1 MKLRNIAII
10 AHVDHGK
17 TTLIDQLLRQTEAV
31 AAHRAI
37 AERALDSEPLERE
50 RGITILAK
58 CTSVTWRGTRIQIV
72 DTPGH
77 KDFGGEVERVLS
89 MVDGVLLLVDAAEGP
104 MPQTKFVTEKALA
117 LGLKPI
123 VVINKMDRADAR
135 PDAVLDAV
143 FDLFVALG
151 ASDEQLDFPV
161 LYAAGRAGWAVREPE
176 EAPGRDL
183 APLLETIL
191 AHVPE
196 PAPVREGRDR
206 EPFRML
212 ARLLERDAFVGRVLT
227 GRIES
232 GRVRVGDPIR
242 ALRADGDGA
251 RVVEE
256 ARVTKL
262 FSFAGLERVPV
273 EEASAGEIIAIA
285 GLECA
290 TVGDTLAAPAVTAAL
305 PAPPIDPPTVA
316 MTFAINDGPLA
327 GRDGDKL
334 TGRVLRERLLRE
346 AEGNIAIRVRET
358 EDERAFIV
366 EGRGEL
372 QLGVL
377 IETLRREGFELTV
390 SRPRVLMRREPG
402 TGRLLEPF
410 EQVVILVDDM
420 HQGTVM
426 EMLSSRRA
434 ELLDIAQLEAGK
446 LRMVFR
452 APARGLIG
460 LYGELVQATRGSA
473 IMHRL
478 FLAYAP
484 HAGPIASR
492 PRGALIS
499 NAAGRAVAYALWNLE
514 DRGRLFIGPGEE
526 VYPGMIIGEHNRPQD
541 LEVNP
546 LKTKKLTNIRA
557 AQKDDNVL
565 LTPPLRFSLEDA
577 LSYIAEDE
585 LVEVTPSAIRLRKR
599 ILDPHE
605 RKRATRR
612 KAAEEA

>member
-1 MKLRNIAII
+1 MTLRNIAII

-31 AAHRAI
+31 AAHRAL
-37 AERALDSEPLERE
+37 AERALDSNALERE

-58 CTSVTWRGTRIQIV
+58 CTSVTWRNTRIQIV

-123 VVINKMDRADAR
+123 VVINKLDRVDAR
-135 PDAVLDAV
+135 PHAVLDEV

-151 ASDEQLDFPV
+151 ANDEQLDFPV
-161 LYAAGRAGWAVREPE
+161 LYAAGRAGWAVQEAE
-176 EAPGRDL
+176 EAPGHDL
-183 APLLETIL
+183 SPLLDAII

-196 PAPVREGRDR
+196 PEPLRAGRAA

-232 GRVRVGDPIR
+232 GSIRVGDPIR
-242 ALRADGDGA
+242 ALRSGTAGSV
-251 RVVEE
+251 VVEE

-262 FSFAGLERVPV
+262 FSFAGLERVAIS
-273 EEASAGEIIAIA
+273 EATVGEIVAIA
-285 GLECA
+285 GLETA
-290 TVGDTLAAPAVTAAL
+290 TVADTLAAATVTTAL

-334 TGRVLRERLLRE
+334 TGRMLRERLLRE

-390 SRPRVLMRREPG
+390 SRPRVLMQRDPE
-402 TGRLLEPF
+402 TGKLHEPF
-410 EQVVILVDDM
+410 EQVVILVDAE

-426 EMLSSRRA
+426 ELLSARRGT
-434 ELLDIAQLEAGK
+434 LTDMTQQEAGK
-446 LRMVFR
+446 IRMVFR

-473 IMHRL
+473 IMHRV
-478 FLAYAP
+478 FLEYAP

-514 DRGRLFIGPGEE
+514 DRGRLFIAPGEE

-557 AQKDDNVL
+557 AMKDDNVL
-565 LTPPLRFSLEDA
+565 LTPPLRMGLEDA
-577 LSYIAEDE
+577 LTYIADDE
-585 LVEVTPSAIRLRKR
+585 LVEVTPAAIRLRKR
-599 ILDPHE
+599 FLDPHE
-605 RKRATRR
+605 RKRAARQTI
-612 KAAEEA
+612 AEN